1 MAVKG
6 RLTRGQRLEEKQENA
21 SPRPTPGDQTGEPR
35 CQVARAKRTDSDHG
49 PGFTGAI
56 GKLESEVS
64 VRQERE

>member
-21 SPRPTPGDQTGEPR
+21 PPPPNSRRPGRGAAVPGSQSRE
-35 CQVARAKRTDSDHG
+35 DSDHG